1 MYRGTWHG
9 LTVAIKV
16 LGSTSLQGLR
26 EFSREV
32 DLLKKYRHQHL
43 VPLLG
48 FCLAEGEGGQKQAF
62 LVYPM
67 MLGGALSDAL
77 SDAARRLLL
86 PAAVRLRVAA
96 DVAAGLQYLHAP
108 GCGLPSILHRDIKS
122 SNVLLDEALR
132 ARISDVG
139 FARPMT
145 QEATMTMGVGTWGY
159 IDPNYISTG
168 EYGPES
174 DIFSLGVI
182 LLELL
187 TGAPASDP
195 TLRPPHLYAR
205 MQARLDPSS
214 GAVGAVA
221 VANGDAA
228 WTELKG
234 GSLAAVSELAK
245 VALEC
250 VKATVA
256 ERPRTDQVCGRK
268 ILMTIFLTIFFT
280 YFIWQYYSEFKM
292 NYRVSSQ
299 QTE

>member
-1 MYRGTWHG
+1 MAATDNFSPSSILGRGGFGPVYRGTWHG

-159 IDPNYISTG
+159 IDPNSFRRESTG
-168 EYGPES
+168 QSPIYS
-174 DIFSLGVI
+174 HLVLSYLSC
-182 LLELL
+182 LLELQ
-187 TGAPASDP
+187 PATQP
-195 TLRPPHLYAR
+195 CARHTCTRGCRPVLIP
-205 MQARLDPSS
+205 
-214 GAVGAVA
+214 AV
-221 VANGDAA
+221 
-228 WTELKG
+228 EL
-234 GSLAAVSELAK
+234 LVQL
-245 VALEC
+245 L
-250 VKATVA
+250 
-256 ERPRTDQVCGRK
+256 
-268 ILMTIFLTIFFT
+268 
-280 YFIWQYYSEFKM
+280 
-292 NYRVSSQ
+292 
-299 QTE
+299 